1 MVAHLSD
8 LLERA
13 EAAAALV
20 GRDPARAYRLA
31 ADVAVE
37 ARAARAWDAAAVAL
51 RAAARAASWQGE
63 HTEASRRIREAM
75 AAARRPAG
83 SARLVEV
90 QTTAAHLWFL
100 QGSRSRALRVL
111 DDAGR
116 SARGDQRLKVAAQRA
131 VLLWHMGR
139 HGEAAG
145 LLQQVRDGAGGELRA
160 DALVN
165 LGGVLGE
172 QARYDEAEAALRDA
186 ARAYEDLELH
196 HDAAAVALHNLAHL
210 YALAG
215 RIPASLE
222 VFDDVER
229 RLDTLG
235 APVAWLLVGRAQVL
249 LAANLVGEALE
260 AAERA
265 TAGLDR
271 RAPLDLRAEAW
282 WRLAS
287 ARHRQGDAAGAA
299 SAAANAARL
308 FQRLRSAPRAA
319 MARRLEVRSMV
330 LVGGPTP
337 VLLARARAIAAELAA
352 SGLAADAVEAGVEAI
367 ELAAALGRVDA
378 AATERVNVR
387 AGRGR
392 GPALLRARAWYGEAV
407 ALAALGDV
415 PKARQALDR
424 GLRLLDDHRASL
436 GSTELR
442 AQASGHGAELAELG
456 VRLAVERGRPADL
469 LRWAER
475 WRAGALWRRPVVP
488 GELAAELAALRWA
501 RAERAEADAAGRD
514 VAALL
519 RRESELEATVRR
531 ITRQAAGAEGGA
543 PRVVGGVAALD
554 LGCLR
559 AALGG
564 RALVE
569 VVQQGGQL
577 HAVVVAAE
585 RCTLHRLGEAALATA
600 EVAALGFALRRLGRP
615 GRQAALDASRASAEH
630 ALAELDA
637 MLLGPL
643 ARRLGVRDVVVV
655 PTAALHGVPWP
666 SLPTLAGRAV
676 TVVPSSAWWA
686 AGCQAATGSGGT
698 AEKPVRGAGD
708 TVLVAGPGLP
718 GAEKEVRALA
728 RRYAGATVL
737 TGSAATA
744 TATAKAL
751 DGAALAHLACHGRFR
766 ADNPLFSSLELADG
780 PLTVY
785 DLESLGGAPQ
795 HVVLSACDSGV
806 SATRPGD
813 ELLGVL
819 SSLFALGTRL
829 VVASVVPVPDLD
841 TGALMVAFHDALLAG
856 QPPPAA
862 LAWAAAAVDPS
873 TPGGFVTRTAFVCF
887 GD

>member
-1 MVAHLSD
+1 MGAHLSD

-31 ADVAVE
+31 ADIAVE
-37 ARAARAWDAAAVAL
+37 ARAARAWDVAAVAL

-63 HTEASRRIREAM
+63 HTEAGRRIREAM
-75 AAARRPAG
+75 DAARRPAG

-100 QGSRSRALRVL
+100 QGARSRALKVL
-111 DDAGR
+111 DDADR
-116 SARGDQRLKVAAQRA
+116 SAQGDQRLKVAAQRA

-172 QARYDEAEAALRDA
+172 QARYGEAEAALREA
-186 ARAYEDLELH
+186 ARVYEDLELH

-229 RLDTLG
+229 RLDALG
-235 APVAWLLVGRAQVL
+235 APAAWLLVGRAQVL
-249 LAANLVGEALE
+249 LAANLVDEALD

-265 TAGLDR
+265 TEGLDR
-271 RAPLDLRAEAW
+271 RSPLDLRAEAW

-287 ARHRQGDAAGAA
+287 ARHRHGDAAGAA
-299 SAAANAARL
+299 TAAATAARL
-308 FQRLRSAPRAA
+308 FGRLRSAPRAA
-319 MARRLEVRSMV
+319 MARSLEVRSTA

-337 VLLARARAIAAELAA
+337 ARLARARAIAAELAA
-352 SGLAADAVEAGVEAI
+352 AGLEADAVEARVEAV
-367 ELAAALGRVDA
+367 ELAVALGRPA
-378 AATERVNVR
+378 AAGAERAYLE
-387 AGRGR
+387 AGRRR

-407 ALAALGDV
+407 ALAALGEV
-415 PKARQALDR
+415 PKARRALDR

-442 AQASGHGAELAELG
+442 AQASGHGSELADLG
-456 VRLAVERGRPADL
+456 VRLAVQRGRPADL

-488 GELAAELAALRWA
+488 GELAAELAALRWV
-501 RAERAEADAAGRD
+501 RAERAETAAAGQD
-514 VAALL
+514 VSALL

-531 ITRQAAGAEGGA
+531 ITRQAAGAGG
-543 PRVVGGVAALD
+543 RGVEVGVGALD
-554 LGCLR
+554 LGGLR
-559 AALGG
+559 AALGD

-569 VVQQGGQL
+569 VVQHGGEL
-577 HAVVVAAE
+577 HAVVVTPE
-585 RCTLHRLGEAALATA
+585 RCTLHRLGETARATA

-615 GRQAALDASRASAEH
+615 GRAAALDAGRTSAEH
-630 ALAELDA
+630 ALAGLDA
-637 MLLGPL
+637 LLLGPL
-643 ARRLGVRDVVVV
+643 ARRLGDRGAVVV
-655 PTAALHGVPWP
+655 PTGALHAVPWP

-676 TVVPSSAWWA
+676 TVAPSSAWWA
-686 AGCQAATGSGGT
+686 ASCGASPPSGGT
-698 AEKPVRGAGD
+698 AREPAGA

-718 GAEKEVRALA
+718 GAEEEVRALT

-737 TGSAATA
+737 SGPAATA
-744 TATAKAL
+744 EATAKAL
-751 DGAALAHLACHGRFR
+751 DGATLAHLACHGRFR

-780 PLTVY
+780 PLSVY
-785 DLESLGGAPQ
+785 DLEGLGGAPGQ
-795 HVVLSACDSGV
+795 VVLSACDSGI
-806 SATRPGD
+806 SAARPGD
-813 ELLGVL
+813 ELLGAL
-819 SSLFALGTRL
+819 SSLFALGTRS

-841 TGALMVAFHDALLAG
+841 TGALMVAFHDARISG
-856 QPPPAA
+856 QAPSAA
-862 LAWAAAAVDPS
+862 LASAVATVDPA
-873 TPGGFVTRTAFVCF
+873 TPSGFVTRTAFVCF
-887 GD
+887 GAS